1 MTLSLLFQSQ
11 PDLAGRAAP
20 DSINLQEEQ
29 PLWPLPEAPLE
40 VQWGGAGVQPPV
52 WLRSTRC
59 WCHGWS
65 GTEVEATAWAIPL
78 HGRKCQERDVIAF
91 SFPILYI
98 PIQTR
103 GNIRVKS
110 PEATLAY
117 FKISPLFLL
126 QLSTIWNKNNSLT
139 LAIFLRFDTKRGN
152 RGILN
157 SPKIRNLQYKF
168 SVI

>member
-11 PDLAGRAAP
+11 PDLAGHAAP
-20 DSINLQEEQ
+20 NSINLQEEQ

-65 GTEVEATAWAIPL
+65 GTEMETTAWAIPL

-98 PIQTR
+98 PI
-103 GNIRVKS
+103 
-110 PEATLAY
+110 
-117 FKISPLFLL
+117 
-126 QLSTIWNKNNSLT
+126 
-139 LAIFLRFDTKRGN
+139 
-152 RGILN
+152 
-157 SPKIRNLQYKF
+157 
-168 SVI
+168 